1 MKDSDTKALAE
12 KAEINASKNGSLG
25 GGMQKTLKDMSNR
38 LGVDLFTSLMTK
50 PRVVHDV
57 DTSVFMATVRER
69 AARDA
74 ASGSWHTV
82 HDPLCAKPMF
92 DAFKDG
98 TYVHGFPKSGG
109 TGRFTSNAPVPVRT
123 FRVGTVPTHYPSLL
137 SIHRPSIHVQYTYR
151 LPLPVVHTS
160 SNIRPIHAQYAP
172 DTNGLTLSLLHLG
185 VLRAFD
191 TAWRGNGADSREKD
205 PALQEANSEIVTAV
219 LTGYVSI
226 AQLAASANAF
236 TSLDEIVQALTEMA
250 APKPPAAYKPRNV
263 LALRFLVEVRFL
275 TVTTGQHMNIRPRYP
290 MKFDWCLGLSQIPTP
305 TFDAPGR
312 RPLVIQRKCTTYIT
326 YALLPAFYGVQVE
339 SPVPLRNYPIPDT
352 RYEVHPYSILKT

>member
-123 FRVGTVPTHYPSLL
+123 FRVGTVPTDYPSLL

-160 SNIRPIHAQYAP
+160 SNTRPTQYTQ
-172 DTNGLTLSLLHLG
+172 D
-185 VLRAFD
+185 
-191 TAWRGNGADSREKD
+191 
-205 PALQEANSEIVTAV
+205 
-219 LTGYVSI
+219 
-226 AQLAASANAF
+226 
-236 TSLDEIVQALTEMA
+236 
-250 APKPPAAYKPRNV
+250 
-263 LALRFLVEVRFL
+263 
-275 TVTTGQHMNIRPRYP
+275 
-290 MKFDWCLGLSQIPTP
+290 
-305 TFDAPGR
+305 
-312 RPLVIQRKCTTYIT
+312 
-326 YALLPAFYGVQVE
+326 
-339 SPVPLRNYPIPDT
+339 
-352 RYEVHPYSILKT
+352 